1 LPGTPPAG
9 VPGPQALTT
18 TLLYRLVA
26 YWLPIPAG
34 GVAYLLFRRRYH

>member
-1 LPGTPPAG
+1 MAATQPTVRSSTSMPS
-9 VPGPQALTT
+9 V
-18 TLLYRLVA
+18 LYRLVA